1 MVLQVTVA
9 ELMQPSN
16 APRNAHKIHCPRAGC
31 RCLMLRPGVAEL
43 VTLTADQAPPTLPAI
58 PTHLLS
64 GCNLTQMAT
73 EPPAPSSTP
82 VSASSV
88 PTSALF
94 WRVAQLFDF
103 ENSGF
108 LNTDPRTG
116 IKFLSC
122 ADCDLAP
129 LGFHNT
135 KDPSPETKAYY
146 LAVDRVR
153 YAPGS

>member
-1 MVLQVTVA
+1 MALQVTVA
-9 ELMQPSN
+9 ELTQPSN
-16 APRNAHKIHCPRAGC
+16 AQRNAHNIYCPRAGC
-31 RCLMLRPGVAEL
+31 RCLMLRQGAAEL
-43 VTLTADQAPPTLPAI
+43 VTLTGDQAPPTLPEI
-58 PTHLLS
+58 PARLLS
-64 GCNLTQMAT
+64 GCNLIHA
-73 EPPAPSSTP
+73 AP
-82 VSASSV
+82 ASSV
-88 PTSALF
+88 PEPAMF

-108 LNTDPRTG
+108 LNTDPTTG

-135 KDPSPETKAYY
+135 KDPAHEAKAYY